1 MAATILVVDDDESI
15 LELLRLHLAG
25 AGYEVHIAS
34 DAISA
39 GYMVLRSV
47 PDLII
52 TDISMPHMDGFE
64 FVAALKADKSLPYI
78 PVVFL
83 TSFEDGDHRG
93 KELGAVGY
101 LTKPVRADKLLELV
115 ALHVAG
121 GAHPIG

>member
-1 MAATILVVDDDESI
+1 MPATILVVDDDASI
-15 LELLRLHLAG
+15 SELIRLHLSS
-25 AGYEVHIAS
+25 AGYEVHVAP

-39 GYMVLRSV
+39 GYLVLRQV

-52 TDISMPHMDGFE
+52 TDVSMPHMDGFE
-64 FVAALKADKSLPYI
+64 FIAALKADKSLPYI

-83 TSFEDGDHRG
+83 TSMEDGDHRG

-101 LTKPVRADKLLELV
+101 ITKPVRADKLLELV